1 MFSPSASGYLAGCLL
16 LLATAACGSSSPGG
30 SGGNGSGSGSG
41 SGGSGSGSGSG
52 GSGSGS
58 GSGGSGSGG
67 TLSQQ
72 VVWPISAQAN
82 VLGNNLQIDV
92 DNIYGYATPGDT
104 PLTDVE
110 ALAKTVN
117 DTITSLST
125 SVCASDP
132 KAADAASASQA
143 LLAFAQGLPSGGGSS
158 SMLTAQESKEEQLS
172 SALRSA
178 ITASPCISQLTPA
191 NGSTTPVGGSDLS
204 SAVALTGATGTN
216 ASNVEIPVGTATAY
230 PAIAVANLSADSLS
244 FSSVT
249 IAYVDG
255 STRSI
260 GFGSYPGDGTSTL
273 MSGAADLAASASL
286 VVDVDPR
293 AIGSVTLV
301 GASLGCPQPPAGGD
315 GGGGGGGAS
324 CSGSVKIVGMA
335 AGNGLSP

>member
-16 LLATAACGSSSPGG
+16 LLAAAACGSSSPGG
-30 SGGNGSGSGSG
+30 SGGNGSGSG

-72 VVWPISAQAN
+72 VVWPVSAQAN

-104 PLTDVE
+104 PLADVE

-125 SVCASDP
+125 SACASDP

-158 SMLTAQESKEEQLS
+158 SMLTAQESEEEQLS

-191 NGSTTPVGGSDLS
+191 NGSTTPVVGSDLS
-204 SAVALTGATGTN
+204 SAVALTGAAAGTN
-216 ASNVEIPVGTATAY
+216 ASNVEIPVGAAKPY
-230 PAIAVANLSADSLS
+230 PAIAVTNLSADSLS

-273 MSGAADLAASASL
+273 MSGAADLPSSASL

-293 AIGSVTLV
+293 AIQSVTLV
-301 GASLGCPQPPAGGD
+301 GASLGCPEPPGGGD
-315 GGGGGGGAS
+315 GGGDAS